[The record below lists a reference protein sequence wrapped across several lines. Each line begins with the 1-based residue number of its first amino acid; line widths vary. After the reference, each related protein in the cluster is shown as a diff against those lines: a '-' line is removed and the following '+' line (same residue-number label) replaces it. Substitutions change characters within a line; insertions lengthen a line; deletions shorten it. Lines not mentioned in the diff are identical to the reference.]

1 MKYLGILLTLIGL
14 VLMVVVIFDYFREL
28 NRVKSPI
35 PDDKGIKVIFI
46 TPTK

>member
-1 MKYLGILLTLIGL
+1 MKYLGILLTIVGL
-14 VLMVVVIFDYFREL
+14 VLMIVVVFNYFREL

-35 PDDKGIKVIFI
+35 PDEKGIKVIFL